1 MFVATEAA
9 TTWIDELNPE
19 QRAAALHRDGHL
31 LVLAGA
37 GTGKTT
43 TLCGRVASLV
53 AGGVPAERI
62 LLLTFTR
69 RAARDMLTRAQA
81 MAGGSARRV
90 LGGTFHSVAHRF
102 VRGHAASLGL
112 GSDFGVLDAGDAA
125 DLLDL
130 VRQEQG
136 HGETGRRFPRKHTL
150 ADIYSRTVNAQRP
163 VREIVAESFP
173 WCEEHVDVLGPLFQ
187 AFTARKRALGAVDL
201 DDLLVLWRALMN
213 DADAGAHIA
222 SSFDHVL
229 VDEYQDVNGL
239 QVAIVEG
246 FARRGCHVTAV
257 GDDFQAIYA
266 FRSASARHIL
276 EFPDRFAG
284 AATVTLE
291 RNYRATQPLLDV
303 ANAVARQDAE
313 GFRKVLRAERE
324 GGTRPALVFCRDQLH
339 EAGDVCDR
347 VLAAREEGML
357 LREQAVLARTGHD
370 TDALEL
376 ELSRRRIPFVKY
388 GGIRYLE
395 AAHVKDFLAVLRL
408 ADRSADEMAWFRVL
422 QLVEGVGPARARRAV
437 DRLVLDGADLPE
449 RWATA
454 RAELPTSALE
464 LADPLVAAI
473 AAAAGSAPGPA
484 VERLRDVLAPLVRG
498 HYVDGPA
505 RLQDLD
511 SLAGL
516 AGEARDLRTFVAELV
531 LDPPAS
537 TQDLAGPPQLDDDW
551 LVLSTVHSAKGLEWQ
566 SVHLLAAYDGN
577 FPADLAAGT
586 SESIAEERRLMY
598 VALTR
603 ARRSLSIYVP
613 RRFYRRP
620 QGRDDGHGYGKVSR
634 FLTPAVRALCDV
646 AHLPDD
652 APRGPFAAAPG
663 PPRRIAVSVD
673 DLFG

>member
-1 MFVATEAA
+1 MFVATETAD
-9 TTWIDELNPE
+9 WLEELNPE

-43 TLCGRVASLV
+43 TLCARVASLV

-69 RAARDMLTRAQA
+69 RASRDMLTRAQA
-81 MAGGSARRV
+81 MAGGCARRV
-90 LGGTFHSVAHRF
+90 LGGTFHSVGHRF
-102 VRGHAASLGL
+102 VRGHAAALGL
-112 GSDFGVLDAGDAA
+112 GTDFAVLDAGDAA

-173 WCEEHVDVLGPLFQ
+173 WCEEHLDVLGPLFQ
-187 AFTARKRALGAVDL
+187 AFTARKRALGAIDL
-201 DDLLVLWRALMN
+201 DDLLLLWRALM
-213 DADAGAHIA
+213 ADEQAGAHIA

-246 FARRGCHVTAV
+246 FARRGCRVTAV

-276 EFPDRFAG
+276 DFPDRFTG
-284 AATVTLE
+284 ATTVTLE

-303 ANAVARQDAE
+303 ANAVAEQDVE
-313 GFRKVLRAERE
+313 GYPKILRAVRE
-324 GGTRPALVFCRDQLH
+324 GGTRPALVHCRDQLH
-339 EAGDVCDR
+339 EATEICDR
-347 VLAAREEGML
+347 VLAARGGD
-357 LREQAVLARTGHD
+357 AAARAGRARAHRARH
-370 TDALEL
+370 DALEL
-376 ELSRRRIPFVKY
+376 ELSRRRVPFVKY
-388 GGIRYLE
+388 GGLRYLE

-408 ADRSADEMAWFRVL
+408 VDRPADEMAWFRVL
-422 QLVEGVGPARARRAV
+422 QLLDGVGPARARRAV
-437 DRLVLDGADLPE
+437 DRLVADPAG
-449 RWATA
+449 WAGA

-464 LADPLVAAI
+464 LADALVAAI
-473 AAAAGSAPGPA
+473 ADAGDKSPGPA
-484 VERLRDVLAPLVRG
+484 VEGLRDALAPLVRG
-498 HYVDGPA
+498 HYVDGAVRVP
-505 RLQDLD
+505 DLD
-511 SLAGL
+511 TLAGL
-516 AGEARDLRTFVAELV
+516 AGDARDVRTFVAEVV

-537 TQDLAGPPQLDDDW
+537 TQDLAGPPQLDEDW

-566 SVHLLAAYDGN
+566 SVHLVAAYDGN
-577 FPADLAAGT
+577 FPADMAAGT

-603 ARRSLSIYVP
+603 ARRSLSVYVP
-613 RRFYRRP
+613 RRYYRRP
-620 QGRDDGHGYGKVSR
+620 QGRDDGHGYGKASR
-634 FLTPAVRALCDV
+634 FLTAAVQAVCDV
-646 AHLPDD
+646 THLPDD
-652 APRGPFAAAPG
+652 PRGGPFAAAPG
-663 PPRRIAVSVD
+663 PPRRITVSVD
-673 DLFG
+673 DLFA

>member
-1 MFVATEAA
+1 MFVAETAKTADWLE
-9 TTWIDELNPE
+9 ELNPE

-43 TLCGRVASLV
+43 TLCARVASLV

-69 RAARDMLTRAQA
+69 RASRDMLTRAQA

-90 LGGTFHSVAHRF
+90 LGGTFHSVGHRF
-102 VRGHAASLGL
+102 VRGHAAALGL
-112 GSDFGVLDAGDAA
+112 GSDFAVLDAGDAA

-150 ADIYSRTVNAQRP
+150 ADIYSRTVNAQRS
-163 VREIVAESFP
+163 VREVVAESFP
-173 WCEEHVDVLGPLFQ
+173 WCEEHLDVLGPLFQ

-201 DDLLVLWRALMN
+201 DDLLVLWRALM
-213 DADAGAHIA
+213 ADEHAGAHIA

-239 QVAIVEG
+239 QVAIVDG
-246 FARRGCHVTAV
+246 FARRDCQVTAV

-276 EFPDRFAG
+276 EFPDRFA
-284 AATVTLE
+284 AATTVTLE

-303 ANAVARQDAE
+303 PNAVAAQDAE
-313 GFRKVLRAERE
+313 GFPKVLRAERE

-339 EAGDVCDR
+339 EAVEVSDR

-370 TDALEL
+370 SDALEL

-388 GGIRYLE
+388 GGLRYLE

-408 ADRSADEMAWFRVL
+408 ADRPADEMAWFRVL
-422 QLVEGVGPARARRAV
+422 QLLEGVGPGRARRAV
-437 DRLVLDGADLPE
+437 DRLVLDGAELPE
-449 RWATA
+449 RWAAA
-454 RAELPTSALE
+454 RAELPASTLE
-464 LADPLVAAI
+464 LADQLVAAI
-473 AAAAGSAPGPA
+473 GAAGTSAPGPA
-484 VERLRDVLAPLVRG
+484 VERLRDGLAPLVRG
-498 HYVDGPA
+498 HYVDGQV

-511 SLAGL
+511 TLAALAGD
-516 AGEARDLRTFVAELV
+516 ARDLRTFVAELV

-537 TQDLAGPPQLDDDW
+537 SQDLAGPPQLDDDW

-577 FPADLAAGT
+577 FPADMAAGT
-586 SESIAEERRLMY
+586 SESIAEERRLLY

-603 ARRSLSIYVP
+603 ARRSLAIYVP
-613 RRFYRRP
+613 RRYYRRP
-620 QGRDDGHGYGKVSR
+620 RDDGHGYGKASR
-634 FLTPAVRALCDV
+634 FLTPAVQALCDV
-646 AHLPDD
+646 THLPDD

-663 PPRRIAVSVD
+663 PPRHIAVSVD
-673 DLFG
+673 ELFT

>member
-9 TTWIDELNPE
+9 ETADWLEELNPE

-43 TLCGRVASLV
+43 TLCARVASLV
-53 AGGVPAERI
+53 ADGVPAERI

-69 RAARDMLTRAQA
+69 RASRDMLTRAQA
-81 MAGGSARRV
+81 LAGGRARHV
-90 LGGTFHSVAHRF
+90 LGGTFHSVGHRF
-102 VRGHAASLGL
+102 VRGHAAALGL
-112 GSDFGVLDAGDAA
+112 GSDFAVLDAGDAA

-136 HGETGRRFPRKHTL
+136 HGDTGRRFPRKHTL

-173 WCEEHVDVLGPLFQ
+173 WCEEHLDVLGPLFQ

-201 DDLLVLWRALMN
+201 DDLLLLWRAVM
-213 DADAGAHIA
+213 ADEQAGPHIA

-246 FARRGCHVTAV
+246 FAGRGCHVTAV

-276 EFPDRFAG
+276 EFPSRFTDAT
-284 AATVTLE
+284 TVTLE
-291 RNYRATQPLLDV
+291 RNYRATQPLLDI
-303 ANAVARQDAE
+303 ANAVARQDAA
-313 GFRKVLRAERE
+313 GFPKVLRAVRE
-324 GGTRPALVFCRDQLH
+324 GGTRPALVFCRDQRH
-339 EAGDVCDR
+339 EASEICDR

-357 LREQAVLARTGHD
+357 LREQAVLGRTGHD

-376 ELSRRRIPFVKY
+376 ELSRRRIRFVKY
-388 GGIRYLE
+388 GGLRYLE

-408 ADRSADEMAWFRVL
+408 VDRPADEMAWFRVL
-422 QLVEGVGPARARRAV
+422 QLLDGVGPARARRAV
-437 DRLVLDGADLPE
+437 DRLVADGAG
-449 RWATA
+449 WATA

-464 LADPLVAAI
+464 LAEPLVAAI
-473 AAAAGSAPGPA
+473 AAAGDSAPGPA
-484 VERLRDVLAPLVRG
+484 IERLRDALAPLVRG
-498 HYVDGPA
+498 HYVDGPV

-511 SLAGL
+511 MLAGL
-516 AGEARDLRTFVAELV
+516 AGDARDVRTFVAELV
-531 LDPPAS
+531 LDPPS
-537 TQDLAGPPQLDDDW
+537 SSQDLAGPPQLDDDW

-566 SVHLLAAYDGN
+566 SVHLVAAYDGN

-586 SESIAEERRLMY
+586 SESIAEERRLLY

-613 RRFYRRP
+613 RRYYRRP
-620 QGRDDGHGYGKVSR
+620 QGRDDGHGYGKASR
-634 FLTPAVRALCDV
+634 FLSPAVQALCDV

-652 APRGPFAAAPG
+652 APRGPFAAAAG
-663 PPRRIAVSVD
+663 PPRRITVSTD
-673 DLFG
+673 DLFT